1 MKTPMEIKITDEFAS
16 AMQQLSAEAEKIMPE
31 PWEMGGSGEQ
41 FSQILE
47 EIRALNGRMT
57 AFEEN
62 VMSRL
67 QKLEGAEK
75 NDLSEQFRKM
85 DEHMAAL
92 RNTETVNQRLFDSL
106 HDELIKYRD
115 NFLHESLQKPFIR
128 DLLILFDDLSGL
140 LAQVETA
147 MEGGDKKRGMLGQW
161 RENLENAIHSLT
173 EILHRM
179 EVSEIEPR
187 EMVDRAL
194 HRVVSYEPGDYADA
208 VPKPCMAGWGAVFL
222 VVAPD
227 GVASPRP
234 EPSSPLDAKTMLAPP
249 ELKRVH
255 PLGKSP
261 MLEDDGRIVM
271 RVKRGFLWR
280 DKVLRPEEVVAK
292 RFG

>member
-1 MKTPMEIKITDEFAS
+1 MEIKITDEFAS
-16 AMQQLSAEAEKIMPE
+16 AMQQLSAEAEKTMPE
-31 PWEMGGSGEQ
+31 PWETGGSAEQ
-41 FSQILE
+41 FSQILGE
-47 EIRALNGRMT
+47 FRSLNGRMT

-75 NDLSEQFRKM
+75 GDLAEQFRKM

-106 HDELIKYRD
+106 HEELIKYRD

-140 LAQVETA
+140 LTQVETA
-147 MEGGDKKRGMLGQW
+147 MESGEKKRGMLGQW

-194 HRVVSYEPGDYADA
+194 HRVVSYEPGDYA
-208 VPKPCMAGWGAVFL
+208 
-222 VVAPD
+222 
-227 GVASPRP
+227 
-234 EPSSPLDAKTMLAPP
+234 
-249 ELKRVH
+249 
-255 PLGKSP
+255 
-261 MLEDDGRIVM
+261 EDEGRIVM